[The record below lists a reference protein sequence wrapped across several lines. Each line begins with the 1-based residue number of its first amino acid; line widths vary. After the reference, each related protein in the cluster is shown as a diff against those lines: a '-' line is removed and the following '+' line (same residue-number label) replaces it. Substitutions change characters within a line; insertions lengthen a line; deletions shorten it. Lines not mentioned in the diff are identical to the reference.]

1 MNVELIYDAQCP
13 NVEAARSR
21 LREAFRAAGLPV
33 SWQEWDRNDPGSPDR
48 VRRFGSPTI
57 LVNGLDVAL
66 ASPGEANSCRIYA
79 QADGGF
85 AGVPPVETIV
95 AVLRK
100 TGVAERAKG
109 WPGALATLTAAG
121 VALLPAVACP
131 ACWPAYAALHSALG
145 LGFIDYTPYL
155 PVVMGLLNQPR
166 SCISV
171 WAS

>member
-66 ASPGEANSCRIYA
+66 ASPGEANSCRI
-79 QADGGF
+79 
-85 AGVPPVETIV
+85 
-95 AVLRK
+95 
-100 TGVAERAKG
+100 
-109 WPGALATLTAAG
+109 
-121 VALLPAVACP
+121 
-131 ACWPAYAALHSALG
+131 
-145 LGFIDYTPYL
+145 
-155 PVVMGLLNQPR
+155 
-166 SCISV
+166 
-171 WAS
+171 